1 MQMAN
6 IDIQIHVILKINLL
20 DKILWIP
27 VMMEWG

>member
-6 IDIQIHVILKINLL
+6 IDIQIHVILKINFL

-27 VMMEWG
+27 VIMEWG

>member
-27 VMMEWG
+27 VIMEWG